1 MRPIGGIEMIFHQF
15 LASDGQLSYLFA
27 DSVTRHAVVV
37 DPHISLENDYFG
49 LIRQLDLKLEYAIET
64 HTHESHLSA
73 GPVLCEETGARWAM
87 SRAADIAVKARRIEG
102 DECFY
107 LGEECFIALATPGH
121 SACSMCFRWRD
132 RVFTGHTLLA
142 GLTGD
147 CNRPDADAASL
158 YASVMHALYT
168 LPEDTMVCPGRAT
181 TGGRSS
187 SIGFERVHN
196 AELTVHTSVYDFI
209 TAKRRA
215 ASDAV
220 MTVPRAV
227 AERPSV
233 DLYPFRRIER
243 A

>member
-1 MRPIGGIEMIFHQF
+1 MRPIGGIEMIFRQF

-27 DSVTRHAVVV
+27 DSVTRHAVVL
-37 DPHISLENDYFG
+37 DPHVSIETEYFD

-64 HTHESHLSA
+64 HAHESHLSA

-87 SRAADIAVKARRIEG
+87 SRAADITVKARRIDG

-147 CNRPDADAASL
+147 CNRPDADPASL
-158 YASVMHALYT
+158 YGSVMHVLYAL
-168 LPEDTMVCPGRAT
+168 PADTMVCPGQVTA
-181 TGGRSS
+181 GGRSS
-187 SIGFERVHN
+187 NIGFERVHN
-196 AELTVHTSVYDFI
+196 TELNGHTSVYDFI
-209 TAKRRA
+209 AAKRRA
-215 ASDAV
+215 ASDAALA
-220 MTVPRAV
+220 VPRAV

-233 DLYPFRRIER
+233 DLYPFRRISG